1 MNLFNGISISGF
13 FIVNVNSSLNS
24 LAKFIDPFWDIFP
37 LSDRN
42 YESDIE
48 IDSKGQGKKEKSIK
62 KPKQY

>member
-1 MNLFNGISISGF
+1 MNLFKGISISGF

-42 YESDIE
+42 YESDLE
-48 IDSKGQGKKEKSIK
+48 IDSKG
-62 KPKQY
+62 